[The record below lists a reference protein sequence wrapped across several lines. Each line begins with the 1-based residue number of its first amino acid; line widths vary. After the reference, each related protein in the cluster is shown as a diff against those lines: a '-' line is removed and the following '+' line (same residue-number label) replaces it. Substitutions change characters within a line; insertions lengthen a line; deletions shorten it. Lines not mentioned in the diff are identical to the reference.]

1 MSPKRPLKPGTNTP
15 SPDTPFPFPDIGP
28 PALQRL
34 PLNIAPHGTDR
45 TPVDQPGIPVQSSP
59 SRSVPLE
66 IADLPLETHITPVI
80 VHAPIEHFFLPP
92 NQLSRLPAPNA
103 LSGIREHGT
112 QRYFVD
118 LQEGGT
124 VLLGID
130 SENHFRA
137 RLNSDFK
144 PSGPRVERVEG
155 TLIWRVKPTDESAG
169 DNHSR
174 LTVKRLRTPDDDSGE
189 VVAPKRSL
197 THADDEGSGP
207 WKKWEAPPQH
217 ASFGSLE
224 VDGIRFLL
232 VPRGTDP
239 DHPIVYIKNPEH
251 WVYDFDYMER
261 ILDTDLKQQPRGAIR
276 VPPANQW
283 EVDPNLPFQHPLK
296 QYIATYFP
304 QLSEISVAKV
314 ARHQFGL
321 ANDGDLA
328 TGVGL
333 TRLRQTFNDW
343 KSGNSAPRPPLA
355 DPLLMLPILPTSS
368 IGPGFARTLD
378 LPTAS
383 PEGPLKRLD
392 FDLTKQEWDDFKTT
406 QSGTELKRM
415 MTGILNRQGYDVFPP
430 TSANAF
436 PALVFRRKNHPFVF
450 FISLY
455 RVKGRKI
462 NQPLNSDPN
471 ATDARLNTQIG
482 YAALQEILQ
491 AHAEKRLVWLKGGSQ
506 VMASQTDT
514 VFIVRD
520 DESRLGTLASL

>member
-1 MSPKRPLKPGTNTP
+1 MSPKKPLKPGTNTP
-15 SPDTPFPFPDIGP
+15 SPDAPFHLSDVGP
-28 PALQRL
+28 PALHRL
-34 PLNIAPHGTDR
+34 PLDTHAADQAS
-45 TPVDQPGIPVQSSP
+45 VDQPGTPAQSTP
-59 SRSVPLE
+59 SRPVPLE
-66 IADLPLETHITPVI
+66 IVDLPLETHITPVI

-103 LSGIREHGT
+103 LSGIRELGT
-112 QRYFVD
+112 QRHFVD

-130 SENHFRA
+130 SENHYRA
-137 RLNSDFK
+137 RLNSDYN
-144 PSGPRVERVEG
+144 PSGPRIERVEG
-155 TLIWRVKPTDESAG
+155 TLTWRVKPSDESAG
-169 DNHSR
+169 DNDSR
-174 LTVKRLRTPDDDSGE
+174 LTFKRLRTPDDDPGE
-189 VVAPKRSL
+189 VVASKRPS
-197 THADDEGSGP
+197 TSTGDDGSDP
-207 WKKWEAPPQH
+207 WKRWAAPPQH

-224 VDGIRFLL
+224 IDGTQFLL

-251 WVYDFDYMER
+251 WVYDFDYLER
-261 ILDTDLKQQPRGAIR
+261 ILDTDLMQQPRGAIR

-296 QYIATYFP
+296 QYVAAYFP
-304 QLSEISVAKV
+304 RLSETSVAKV
-314 ARHQFGL
+314 ARHQFSL
-321 ANDGDLA
+321 ANDGDMA

-343 KSGNSAPRPPLA
+343 KSGNSAPRPRLA
-355 DPLLMLPILPTSS
+355 DPLLMLPVLPTSGS
-368 IGPGFARTLD
+368 GSGFSRTLD
-378 LPTAS
+378 LPNAS
-383 PEGPLKRLD
+383 PQGPLERLD
-392 FDLTKQEWDDFKTT
+392 FDLTRQEWDHFTKT

-415 MTGILNRQGYDVFPP
+415 MTGILTRQGYDVFPP
-430 TSANAF
+430 TMANAF

-462 NQPLNSDPN
+462 HQPLNSDPN

-491 AHAEKRLVWLKGGSQ
+491 AHAEKKLVWLKGGSQ
-506 VMASQTDT
+506 VLTSQTDT

-520 DESRLGTLASL
+520 DESRLGTLANL